1 MLRVMGNKTIDV
13 ATDDMTKRAGSTDRD
28 CSRDH
33 AGKTESIDRT
43 QERWLKIR
51 LRLNRGS
58 PSKKR
63 SPSKKHS
70 RQADPTESTL
80 SIVRKCN
87 KLEHATFQ
95 SILRC
100 LTVSKPRVYVTREL
114 PEKGLR
120 MIKERFNAEMWL
132 GYAAPPK
139 EILLEK
145 AANVDA
151 LATLLSDDI
160 DAEVFDA
167 APDLKIVSQ
176 LAVGYDNINVKEA
189 TKRGIYVTNTPGVLT
204 QTTADFA
211 WALLMAAARRVVEAD
226 NYVRTGKWQVG
237 WHPMMLPG
245 RDVYGATLGII
256 GLGRIGAAI
265 AQRAKGFDMKV
276 LYHDV
281 VRRRDLEENLGIEYA
296 EVDMLLQNADFVTV
310 NVPLLKNTYHLID
323 AGKLRLMKK
332 TAILVNN
339 ARGPVVDET
348 ALYNALK
355 DGQLAAAGLDVFE
368 QEPTPSSNPLLTL
381 DNVVVAPHISS
392 ASFET
397 RSKMAVMVA
406 ENLTAFFEGRT
417 PPNLVNK
424 DVVNVR
430 KPGWK

>member
-1 MLRVMGNKTIDV
+1 
-13 ATDDMTKRAGSTDRD
+13 
-28 CSRDH
+28 
-33 AGKTESIDRT
+33 
-43 QERWLKIR
+43 
-51 LRLNRGS
+51 
-58 PSKKR
+58 
-63 SPSKKHS
+63 
-70 RQADPTESTL
+70 
-80 SIVRKCN
+80 
-87 KLEHATFQ
+87 
-95 SILRC
+95 
-100 LTVSKPRVYVTREL
+100 
-114 PEKGLR
+114 
-120 MIKERFNAEMWL
+120 MIKARFDAEMWPDY
-132 GYAAPPK
+132 GAPPK
-139 EILLEK
+139 EIILEK

-226 NYVRTGKWQVG
+226 KYVRTGKWKVG

-281 VRRRDLEENLGIEYA
+281 VRRRDVEEDMGIEYA
-296 EVDMLLQNADFVTV
+296 EVDVLLQNADFVTV
-310 NVPLLKNTYHLID
+310 NVPLLKDTYHLID
-323 AGKLRLMKK
+323 AAKLRLMKK

-355 DGQLAAAGLDVFE
+355 AGQLAGAGLDVFE
-368 QEPTPSSNPLLTL
+368 QEPTPPSNPLLTL
-381 DNVVVAPHISS
+381 DTVVVAPHISS

-406 ENLTAFFEGRT
+406 ENLTAFFEGRI

-430 KPGWK
+430 QPGWK

>member
-1 MLRVMGNKTIDV
+1 
-13 ATDDMTKRAGSTDRD
+13 
-28 CSRDH
+28 
-33 AGKTESIDRT
+33 
-43 QERWLKIR
+43 
-51 LRLNRGS
+51 
-58 PSKKR
+58 
-63 SPSKKHS
+63 
-70 RQADPTESTL
+70 
-80 SIVRKCN
+80 
-87 KLEHATFQ
+87 
-95 SILRC
+95 
-100 LTVSKPRVYVTREL
+100 
-114 PEKGLR
+114 
-120 MIKERFNAEMWL
+120 MWPD
-132 GYAAPPK
+132 YAPPPK
-139 EILLEK
+139 EMILKK

-151 LATLLSDDI
+151 LATLLSDEI

-167 APDLKIVSQ
+167 APNLKIVSQ

-226 NYVRTGKWQVG
+226 KYVRTGKWKVG

-281 VRRRDLEENLGIEYA
+281 VRRRDVEETMGIEYA
-296 EVDMLLQNADFVTV
+296 EVDVLLRNADFVTV
-310 NVPLLKNTYHLID
+310 NVPLLKDTYHLID
-323 AGKLRLMKK
+323 AAKLRLMKK

-348 ALYNALK
+348 ALYKALK
-355 DGQLAAAGLDVFE
+355 DGQLAGAGLDVFE
-368 QEPTPSSNPLLTL
+368 QEPTPPSNPLLTL

-430 KPGWK
+430 QPGWK